1 MFYIRW
7 EIWLTPWLLPLT
19 IALVFAMVSLLNVL
33 LFPQVKIRRKEVNP
47 FFKKHNP
54 LQRKKKDLEFGY
66 SSFSRMNNYAGPS
79 GQYSPEQRH
88 VHEPALFHC

>member
-1 MFYIRW
+1 MGDLAYS
-7 EIWLTPWLLPLT
+7 LGASLT

-54 LQRKKKDLEFGY
+54 LKKEKKRTWSLATVHSLE
-66 SSFSRMNNYAGPS
+66 
-79 GQYSPEQRH
+79 
-88 VHEPALFHC
+88 